1 MRLSGVHA
9 AARHTAQAGLLSFR
23 KPLQRRLPCH
33 PCTAN
38 SGRRVPDIPET
49 AAQPSATP
57 TSTPMPS
64 SQGTG
69 LVTYMPQ
76 AAQAAPTAGVAV
88 QPAVPHQGAIV
99 PAAAMPQQA
108 MVPAVPQRQ
117 PIRWSQVSTAIGLTD
132 SMYQHVQ
139 DTCICNGL
147 LDGSV
152 WTLATLVAIEH
163 SLICVLF

>member
-9 AARHTAQAGLLSFR
+9 AARHTAQASLLSFR
-23 KPLQRRLPCH
+23 NPLQHRLPCH
-33 PCTAN
+33 PCTTN

-49 AAQPSATP
+49 AAQPITTP

-76 AAQAAPTAGVAV
+76 AAQASSTASQAGAAV
-88 QPAVPHQGAIV
+88 QPAGSHPGAIV

-108 MVPAVPQRQ
+108 IVTAVPQRQ
-117 PIRWSQVSTAIGLTD
+117 PIRWSQVSIAID
-132 SMYQHVQ
+132 R
-139 DTCICNGL
+139 CICNGL
-147 LDGSV
+147 LDSSV
-152 WTLATLVAIEH
+152 WNLARLVAIVH
-163 SLICVLF
+163 SLICVLC